1 MPRAKQ
7 PTIKETNEKG
17 GYINVTLTEEERI
30 EARDWCLSAEELWE
44 QIARLLDSQFQFKVA
59 YDKNNDCYA
68 CYVSGHWQL
77 NKPDANWTLVGR
89 GSSWE
94 KAVRRALW
102 IHFEALSGEWA
113 TVKRTSERP
122 KDWD

>member
-7 PTIKETNEKG
+7 PTIKEANDVG
-17 GYINVTLTEEERI
+17 GYINVKLTEAERGEI
-30 EARDWCLSAEELWE
+30 REWCITADDLW
-44 QIARLLDSQFQFKVA
+44 QKIALLLDSQYQFKVS

-68 CYVSGHWQL
+68 CYIQGHWQL
-77 NKPDANWTLVGR
+77 NKPDAKWTLVGR

-94 KAVRRALW
+94 KAVRQALW
-102 IHFEALSGEWA
+102 IHFEALGGEWS
-113 TVKRTSERP
+113 TVKRTGVKE